1 MSLTD
6 TDRINWLETRSE
18 AMILTDHETGEYGI
32 AEYRGNINNRV
43 FTQLTPCE
51 HETLREALDAAIINN
66 PTTK

>member
-1 MSLTD
+1 MTLTD

-18 AMILTDHETGEYGI
+18 SMILTDYETGEYGI
-32 AEYRGNINNRV
+32 AEYRGNINDRV

-51 HETLREALDAAIINN
+51 HKTLREALDAAITNN